1 MIHPGVVDTDMSTPV
16 NIPKVPADESAA
28 GVRGVIAWYTPET
41 SATFM
46 QYTGDPMAW

>member
-1 MIHPGVVDTDMSTPV
+1 MIHPGVVDTDMSTSSTFPGVPV
-16 NIPKVPADESAA
+16 DESAA